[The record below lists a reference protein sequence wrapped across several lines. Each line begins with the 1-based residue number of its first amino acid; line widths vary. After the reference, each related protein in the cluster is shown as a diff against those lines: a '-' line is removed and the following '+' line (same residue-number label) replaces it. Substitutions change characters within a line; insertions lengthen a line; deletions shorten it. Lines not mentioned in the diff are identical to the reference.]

1 MMTLPVLAL
10 PDFNVPFEIETD
22 ASSYGIGATLI
33 QAKWPIAYYSHTWRP
48 YLLGRKFVVKTDQR
62 SLKFLL
68 EQRLIQPQHQKWIA
82 KLLGYSF
89 EVVYKLILE
98 NKATDA
104 LSQMPPAF
112 HLCYLTAPTLIDLQ

>member
-1 MMTLPVLAL
+1 MRDRAKPVCERELMVVVL
-10 PDFNVPFEIETD
+10 VM
-22 ASSYGIGATLI
+22 
-33 QAKWPIAYYSHTWRP
+33 QRWRP